1 MIELFDPAR
10 LQIKRD
16 RSAWVAFLGL
26 GLAVVALASWAQLR
40 QDKLQRLQAD
50 IQEMQHQLSA
60 LKPVQGSG
68 ASLDSLLRQAEGHER
83 EAAGDGLG
91 HGPSALSGLHTLRAS
106 QWLHRLGTLAQ
117 ADVTLQKVAVER
129 NGSVRIEGLARSP
142 DALSQFVQAWERQ
155 DEGASVPARG
165 IDVKQEPA
173 PAQGLRFWL
182 RAYPLREPRA

>member
-10 LQIKRD
+10 LRTRRD
-16 RSAWVAFLGL
+16 RSLWLAFMGV

-50 IQEMQHQLSA
+50 VQELQQQVST
-60 LKPVQGSG
+60 LKPGQASG
-68 ASLDSLLRQAEGHER
+68 ASLDSLLRQAEGYER

-91 HGPSALSGLHTLRAS
+91 NGPASLSGLHTLRAS
-106 QWLHRLGTLAQ
+106 QWLHRLGALAQ
-117 ADVTLQKVAVER
+117 ADVTLHKVAVER

-155 DEGASVPARG
+155 DEGAAVPTRG
-165 IDVKQEPA
+165 IEVKQEPA

-182 RAYPLREPRA
+182 RAYPLPEPRT